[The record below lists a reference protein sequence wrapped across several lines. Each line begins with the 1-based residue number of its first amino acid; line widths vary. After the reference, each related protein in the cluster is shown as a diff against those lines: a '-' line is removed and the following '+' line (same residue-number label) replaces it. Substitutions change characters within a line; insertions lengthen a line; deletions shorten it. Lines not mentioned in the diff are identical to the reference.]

1 MSKLSYE
8 DKISLYR
15 ERKEGISVKSLS
27 GKYNIRENIINY
39 MVSLIDKHGI
49 DILRTSKIK
58 NIQNMKKKKQSIE
71 Y

>member
-27 GKYNIRENIINY
+27 KKYNIRDEI
-39 MVSLIDKHGI
+39 
-49 DILRTSKIK
+49 
-58 NIQNMKKKKQSIE
+58 
-71 Y
+71 